1 MRKNDSNHLIIF
13 ARAARCL
20 SISFCFVSVAAC
32 VVNPS
37 LLPRMIGRIA
47 STALEIWSDSSIG
60 GESSGPK
67 VVEEWYRVIPFIVF
81 ANVVCFA
88 VIGVEGRIVRALV
101 TTIETVEIIVLP
113 FSTEDK
119 AGRWTEEWLG
129 ASTKVASEI
138 LNDKELEGIFS
149 SPVGE
154 DSLKGREDI
163 LGDSLETKEPLRDCS
178 DV

>member
-1 MRKNDSNHLIIF
+1 M
-13 ARAARCL
+13 
-20 SISFCFVSVAAC
+20 AAC

-47 STALEIWSDSSIG
+47 LTALEIWSDSSIG

-67 VVEEWYRVIPFIVF
+67 MDEEWYRVIPFIVF

-88 VIGVEGRIVRALV
+88 LTGVEGTIVRVLV

-119 AGRWTEEWLG
+119 AGKWTEEWLG
-129 ASTKVASEI
+129 ASTNVGSEI
-138 LNDKELEGIFS
+138 VNDKELKGIFS

-154 DSLKGREDI
+154 VGLKGREDI
-163 LGDSLETKEPLRDCS
+163 LEDNLETKELFKDCS